1 MNRLIAGASLA
12 ALLLL
17 SASPV
22 LAGEPDPGHADLFQH
37 DPGDRRLTLD
47 WHFASLSYPAW
58 FRGAVESELETSWQ
72 DPVANNSDVP
82 RFDNGGDNAG
92 GGTLVST
99 SQATSPCTGSPN
111 WIACNPVGGIRG
123 FTINVRSLPS
133 ISAPTW
139 LWYQRDNTCSDVYD
153 GDPKPDDGFRTS
165 VCFSVQRVVAHEA
178 THLTLLRPHYED
190 GLDGET
196 IMQSNTPTPNGSPAN
211 WNRRAF
217 LPCDAAAAE
226 LEYGAADPAGKL
238 ADCFKVTPGDGTKGL
253 DPAMTLDT
261 PAALTRCSNV
271 ATTVS
276 GRLALADTAAYEDLR
291 DMPLAGRVVRIDRR
305 PAQRDDMDDGRLHCD
320 RRRGRGDQ
328 LVEGDHDD
336 LGGQLRLSSNVLDE
350 RVRDRAST
358 AQLGHLDDQLDD
370 DRMSIVRRGERSPAG
385 RRPPAGR
392 WPRPGLLVLAVVLA
406 SGCLAPRPSP
416 SESAVSDGS
425 PLRVGFGGAVRSAI
439 RERRPAE
446 HEPGTGGE
454 R

>member
-1 MNRLIAGASLA
+1 M
-12 ALLLL
+12 
-17 SASPV
+17 
-22 LAGEPDPGHADLFQH
+22 
-37 DPGDRRLTLD
+37 
-47 WHFASLSYPAW
+47 
-58 FRGAVESELETSWQ
+58 
-72 DPVANNSDVP
+72 
-82 RFDNGGDNAG
+82 
-92 GGTLVST
+92 
-99 SQATSPCTGSPN
+99 
-111 WIACNPVGGIRG
+111 
-123 FTINVRSLPS
+123 RSLPS

-305 PAQRDDMDDGRLHCD
+305 PANGTTWTTAVFTATAAEAAATNWSKAITTTSAGSYVYRATFWTNASETGIN
-320 RRRGRGDQ
+320 
-328 LVEGDHDD
+328 
-336 LGGQLRLSSNVLDE
+336 SSNSV
-350 RVRDRAST
+350 T
-358 AQLGHLDDQLDD
+358 WT
-370 DRMSIVRRGERSPAG
+370 IN
-385 RRPPAGR
+385 
-392 WPRPGLLVLAVVLA
+392 WTTI
-406 SGCLAPRPSP
+406 GCPS
-416 SESAVSDGS
+416 
-425 PLRVGFGGAVRSAI
+425 
-439 RERRPAE
+439 
-446 HEPGTGGE
+446 
-454 R
+454 